1 MKQQNLIVELKQ
13 RNSQEYVGSTADA
26 DELLKELK
34 AKQQQLADLQ
44 SSLTIKTN
52 EITKLENEIT
62 KLEKDI
68 SDLQAKVL
76 DKVDKSIY
84 DGLQAKY
91 DSDINLSRDLVQ
103 FKTEISETVS
113 TSLATN
119 TAKIQELQETIEG
132 NSLVVSLNQQ
142 LVEANGRITQL
153 NLQNTS
159 LHTENSQVKMQN
171 QNLQTQITVLQRELQ
186 EAQDQNSQINRG
198 WLPLQYANVTIDQF
212 YEMYR
217 NSQALRELG
226 IVVPYQEYNLIIAQ
240 FLNKLPL
247 LKESSKNDIITC
259 FTRLGNNVNL
269 ESKTYVA
276 GTATNARYSLYG
288 NYYNNSHNENSTS
301 AVYINTDN
309 YNKLDPYPVFKQ
321 YVLNNGWDII
331 EFRFDISTYNKKFL
345 FLNNVVG
352 NYANRD
358 VKAKL
363 FIKFELSDGS
373 FTSPQPIQITKQGEW
388 VDIGATS
395 RAVSNRLIN
404 SNLCYWWG
412 EVPDNAVAFRYVLD
426 FSETFANNMYMANNS
441 IMFGSP
447 AIRGI

>member
-13 RNSQEYVGSTADA
+13 RNSQDYVGSTADA

-52 EITKLENEIT
+52 EITKLE
-62 KLEKDI
+62 KDI

-84 DGLQAKY
+84 DSLQAKY
-91 DSDINLSRDLVQ
+91 DRDINLPRDLAQ

-113 TSLATN
+113 NSLATN
-119 TAKIQELQETIEG
+119 TAKIQELKETIEA

-198 WLPLQYANVTIDQF
+198 WLPQQYANVTIDQF

-217 NSQALRELG
+217 NSQAMRELG
-226 IVVPYQEYNLIIAQ
+226 IVIPYQEYNLIIAQ

-247 LKESSKNDIITC
+247 LKESSALDIYTC
-259 FTRLGNNVNL
+259 FTLLGNIINL
-269 ESKTYVA
+269 KNQTYVA
-276 GTATNARYSLYG
+276 GTATNAKYSLFGGYHSG
-288 NYYNNSHNENSTS
+288 QNENSMDT
-301 AVYINTDN
+301 VYISYDN
-309 YNKLDPYPVFKQ
+309 YNRIDPYPVFKR
-321 YVLNNGWDII
+321 YVLDNGWNAI

-345 FLNNVVG
+345 FLNNIVG
-352 NYANRD
+352 NYGNRS

-373 FTSPQPIQITKQGEW
+373 FTSPQLIQVTKQGEW
-388 VDIGATS
+388 IGMGS
-395 RAVSNRLIN
+395 SQKPVSNKYVH

-412 EVPDNAVAFRYVLD
+412 EVPDNAVAFRYVVD
-426 FSETFANNMYMANNS
+426 FSETFENNQYPEQAS
-441 IMFGSP
+441 FMFSSP
-447 AIRGI
+447 VIRGI

>member
-13 RNSQEYVGSTADA
+13 RNSQDYVGSTADA

-52 EITKLENEIT
+52 EITKLE
-62 KLEKDI
+62 KDI

-84 DGLQAKY
+84 DKLQAKY
-91 DSDINLSRDLVQ
+91 DSDINLPRDLAQ

-113 TSLATN
+113 NSLATN
-119 TAKIQELQETIEG
+119 TAKIQELQETIEA
-132 NSLVVSLNQQ
+132 NSLVISLNQQ

-171 QNLQTQITVLQRELQ
+171 QNLQTQIMVLQRELQ

-198 WLPLQYANVTIDQF
+198 WLPQQYANVTIDQF

-217 NSQALRELG
+217 NSQAIRELG
-226 IVVPYQEYNLIIAQ
+226 IVIPYQEYNLIIAQ

-247 LKESSKNDIITC
+247 LKASSQTDIITC
-259 FTRLGNNVNL
+259 FTRLGNSINL
-269 ESKTYVA
+269 KNQTYVA
-276 GTATNARYSLYG
+276 GTATNAKYSLFG
-288 NYYNNSHNENSTS
+288 AYYSSQNENGMPT
-301 AVYINTDN
+301 VYINYDN
-309 YNKLDPYPVFKQ
+309 YNKVDPYSVFKQ
-321 YVLNNGWDII
+321 YVLDNGWNII
-331 EFRFDISTYNKKFL
+331 EFRYDISAYNKKFL

-352 NYANRD
+352 NYDNKR

-373 FTSPQPIQITKQGEW
+373 FTSLQPIQITKQGEW
-388 VDIGATS
+388 VGMGSSQKPI
-395 RAVSNRLIN
+395 SNKYVH

-412 EVPDNAVAFRYVLD
+412 EVPDNAVAFRYVVD
-426 FSETFANNMYMANNS
+426 FSETFADNQYVDNDS
-441 IMFGSP
+441 FMFGSP
-447 AIRGI
+447 VIRGI

>member
-13 RNSQEYVGSTADA
+13 RNSQDYVGSTADA

-52 EITKLENEIT
+52 EIA

-68 SDLQAKVL
+68 SDLQAKIL

-84 DGLQAKY
+84 DNLQAKY
-91 DSDINLSRDLVQ
+91 DRDINLPRDLAQ

-119 TAKIQELQETIEG
+119 TAKIQELKETIEAD
-132 NSLVVSLNQQ
+132 SLVVSLNQQ
-142 LVEANGRITQL
+142 LIAANGQITQL

-171 QNLQTQITVLQRELQ
+171 QNLQTQITVLHRELQ

-198 WLPLQYANVTIDQF
+198 WLPQQYTNVTIDQF

-217 NSQALRELG
+217 NSQAMRELG
-226 IVVPYQEYNLIIAQ
+226 IVIPYQEYNLIIAQ
-240 FLNKLPL
+240 FLNKLPV
-247 LKESSKNDIITC
+247 LKEPSILDIYTC
-259 FTRLGNNVNL
+259 FTRLGNIIDLKN
-269 ESKTYVA
+269 KTYVA
-276 GTATNARYSLYG
+276 GTAANAKYSLYG
-288 NYYNNSHNENSTS
+288 NYYGGDTISGTP
-301 AVYINTDN
+301 VYINYEN
-309 YNKLDPYPVFKQ
+309 YYRVDPYPVFKQ
-321 YVLNNGWDII
+321 YILDNGLDVI
-331 EFRFDISTYNKKFL
+331 EFRYDISTYNKKFL

-352 NYANRD
+352 NYANRS

-363 FIKFELSDGS
+363 FVKFELSDGS
-373 FTSPQPIQITKQGEW
+373 FTTPQQIQITKQGEW
-388 VDIGATS
+388 VDMGS
-395 RAVSNRLIN
+395 SQKPVSNKYVH

-412 EVPDNAVAFRYVLD
+412 EVPDNAVAFRYVVD
-426 FSETFANNMYMANNS
+426 FSETFANNLYTDNDS
-441 IMFGSP
+441 FMFGSP

>member
-13 RNSQEYVGSTADA
+13 RNSQDCVGSTADA

-52 EITKLENEIT
+52 EITKLE
-62 KLEKDI
+62 KDI

-84 DGLQAKY
+84 DKLQAKY
-91 DSDINLSRDLVQ
+91 DSDINLPRDLAQ

-113 TSLATN
+113 NSLATN
-119 TAKIQELQETIEG
+119 TAKIQELQETIEA
-132 NSLVVSLNQQ
+132 NSLVISLNQQ
-142 LVEANGRITQL
+142 LIAANGQITQL

-198 WLPLQYANVTIDQF
+198 WLPQQYTNVTIDQF

-217 NSQALRELG
+217 NSQAMRELG
-226 IVVPYQEYNLIIAQ
+226 IVIPYQEYNLIIAQ
-240 FLNKLPL
+240 FLNKLPV
-247 LKESSKNDIITC
+247 LKEPSTLDIYTC
-259 FTRLGNNVNL
+259 FTRLGNIINL
-269 ESKTYVA
+269 KDKTYVA
-276 GTATNARYSLYG
+276 GTAANAKYSLYG
-288 NYYNNSHNENSTS
+288 GYNDGGDENNIPT
-301 AVYINTDN
+301 VYINYDN
-309 YNKLDPYPVFKQ
+309 YYQVDPYPVFKQ
-321 YVLNNGWDII
+321 YVLDNGWDVI
-331 EFRFDISTYNKKFL
+331 EFRYDISTYNKKFL

-352 NYANRD
+352 NYGNRS

-363 FIKFELSDGS
+363 FVKFELSDGS
-373 FTSPQPIQITKQGEW
+373 FTTSQQIQITRQGEW
-388 VDIGATS
+388 VAMGS
-395 RAVSNRLIN
+395 SQKPVSNKYVHN
-404 SNLCYWWG
+404 NLCYWWG
-412 EVPDNAVAFRYVLD
+412 EVPDNAVAFRYVVD
-426 FSETFANNMYMANNS
+426 FSETFANNQYTEFNS
-441 IMFGSP
+441 FMFSSP

>member
-13 RNSQEYVGSTADA
+13 RNSQEHVGSTADA

-52 EITKLENEIT
+52 EITKLE
-62 KLEKDI
+62 KDI

-84 DGLQAKY
+84 DKLQAKY
-91 DSDINLSRDLVQ
+91 DSDINLPRDLAQ

-119 TAKIQELQETIEG
+119 TAKIQELQETIEA
-132 NSLVVSLNQQ
+132 NSLVISLNQQ

-217 NSQALRELG
+217 NSQAMRELG
-226 IVVPYQEYNLIIAQ
+226 IVIPYQEYNLINAQ

-247 LKESSKNDIITC
+247 LKASMDSDITTC
-259 FTRLGNNVNL
+259 FTGLGNSINL
-269 ESKTYVA
+269 KSKTYVT
-276 GTATNARYSLYG
+276 GTATNAKYSLFGEYYG
-288 NYYNNSHNENSTS
+288 SIHENNTP
-301 AVYINTDN
+301 AVYINYDN
-309 YNKLDPYPVFKQ
+309 YYEVDPYPVFKQ
-321 YVLNNGWDII
+321 YVLDNGWDIV
-331 EFRFDISTYNKKFL
+331 EFRFDISTYGKKFL
-345 FLNNVVG
+345 FFNNVVG
-352 NYANRD
+352 NSYNRNNK
-358 VKAKL
+358 VKL
-363 FIKFELSDGS
+363 TVRFELSDGS
-373 FTSPQPIQITKQGEW
+373 FTAPQPISITQKGEW
-388 VDIGATS
+388 VDMGATQ
-395 RAVSNRLIN
+395 RPVSNKYVH

-412 EVPDNAVAFRYVLD
+412 EVPENAVAFRYVLD
-426 FSETFANNMYMANNS
+426 LSEAFASNIYATRNSFVFS
-441 IMFGSP
+441 SP
-447 AIRGI
+447 EIRGI

>member
-26 DELLKELK
+26 DELLKELE

-52 EITKLENEIT
+52 EITKLE
-62 KLEKDI
+62 KDI
-68 SDLQAKVL
+68 SDLQAKIL

-84 DGLQAKY
+84 DSLQAKY
-91 DSDINLSRDLVQ
+91 DRDINLPRDLAK
-103 FKTEISETVS
+103 FETEISETIS

-119 TAKIQELQETIEG
+119 TAKIQELQETIES

-159 LHTENSQVKMQN
+159 LHTESSQVKMQN

-186 EAQDQNSQINRG
+186 EAQDQNSHINRG
-198 WLPLQYANVTIDQF
+198 WLPQQYGNVTVDQF

-217 NSQALRELG
+217 NSQAMRELG
-226 IVVPYQEYNLIIAQ
+226 VIIPYQEYNLIIAQ

-247 LKESSKNDIITC
+247 LKASNFNDILTC
-259 FTRLGNNVNL
+259 FTRLGNIIDLKN
-269 ESKTYVA
+269 KTYVT
-276 GTATNARYSLYG
+276 GTATNAKYSLFG
-288 NYYNNSHNENSTS
+288 NYYDSSAENNSST
-301 AVYINTDN
+301 VYINYDN
-309 YNKLDPYPVFKQ
+309 FSRIETYPIFKQ
-321 YVLNNGWDII
+321 YILDNGWDNL
-331 EFRFDISTYNKKFL
+331 EFRFDISSYNKKFL
-345 FLNNVVG
+345 FLNNIVG
-352 NYANRD
+352 NYGSRNA
-358 VKAKL
+358 KAKL
-363 FIKFELSDGS
+363 FVKFELSDGS
-373 FTSPQPIQITKQGEW
+373 FTSPQPVPITKQGEW
-388 VDIGATS
+388 VDMGATS
-395 RAVSNRLIN
+395 RAMSNKFIN

-412 EVPDNAVAFRYVLD
+412 EVPDNAVAFRYVID
-426 FSETFANNMYMANNS
+426 FSETFTNNMYTDNNS
-441 IMFGSP
+441 FMFGSP

>member
-13 RNSQEYVGSTADA
+13 RNSQDYVGSTADA

-52 EITKLENEIT
+52 EVT

-84 DGLQAKY
+84 DNLQAKY
-91 DSDINLSRDLVQ
+91 DRDINLPRDLAQ
-103 FKTEISETVS
+103 FKTEINETVS

-119 TAKIQELQETIEG
+119 TAKIEELKETIES

-142 LVEANGRITQL
+142 LVAANGQITQL
-153 NLQNTS
+153 NVQNTS
-159 LHTENSQVKMQN
+159 LHTESSQVKMQN

-217 NSQALRELG
+217 NSQAMRELG
-226 IVVPYQEYNLIIAQ
+226 IVIPYQEYNLIIAQ

-247 LKESSKNDIITC
+247 LKAPSTNDIINC
-259 FTRLGNNVNL
+259 FTRLGNSLNL
-269 ESKTYVA
+269 QSKTYVA
-276 GTATNARYSLYG
+276 GTATNAKYSLFG
-288 NYYNNSHNENSTS
+288 NYYNGIDENNIPT
-301 AVYINTDN
+301 VYIHYDN
-309 YNKLDPYPVFKQ
+309 YNKLDTYPVFKQ
-321 YVLNNGWDII
+321 YILNNGWEAI
-331 EFRFDISTYNKKFL
+331 EFRFDISTYGKKFL
-345 FLNNVVG
+345 FFNNVVG
-352 NYANRD
+352 NYYNKNS
-358 VKAKL
+358 KAKL
-363 FIKFELSDGS
+363 TVKFELSDGS
-373 FTSPQPIQITKQGEW
+373 FTTPQPINITQRGGW
-388 VDIGATS
+388 VDMGAAS
-395 RAVSNRLIN
+395 RTVSNKFIN

-426 FSETFANNMYMANNS
+426 FSETFASNLYMDNNS
-441 IMFGSP
+441 FMFGSP
-447 AIRGI
+447 EIRGI